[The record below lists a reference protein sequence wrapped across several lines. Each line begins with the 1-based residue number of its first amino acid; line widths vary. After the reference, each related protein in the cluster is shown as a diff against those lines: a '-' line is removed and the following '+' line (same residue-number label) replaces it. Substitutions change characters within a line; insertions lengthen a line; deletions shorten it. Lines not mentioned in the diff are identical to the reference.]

1 VDSLTKKFGDFKAVD
16 GISFKVEEGEIF
28 GFLGPNGAGKSTTMM
43 ILTTLLK
50 PTSGR
55 ALVGG
60 YDVMSDAKKVREKIG
75 YVQQEISVD
84 EFLTGR
90 ENLYLHARINQ
101 IPRNLIKSRID
112 DVLELVELGEKKD
125 QASLTYSGGMRKR
138 LDIANGLLSRPSVLF
153 LDEPTVGLDIQTRRK
168 IWGYIKK
175 IRKDFG
181 MTVFIST
188 HYMEEADNLC
198 DRIGII
204 DHGKIQ
210 VIDTPKSM
218 KSAIGNEIISFNLVD
233 GKANQDA
240 IIDQISKIELIKW
253 LKVHYSIFYNKN
265 ISVKELKSE
274 RDKNFLLKLK
284 SKISHSEK
292 TINIDGKKINM
303 IQENE
308 ISKIDWK
315 KYKVNIVLEC
325 TGKFNTKEK
334 SSQHI
339 NSGANKVIVSAP
351 CKGAKSIIYGV
362 NEKNLKSS
370 DQVISAASCTTN
382 CLAPVAQTLNE
393 DFGIERGFMTTIHS
407 YTADQRLLD
416 NSHKDLR
423 RARSAPNSIVPT
435 TTGATKSLGDII
447 PRLKGKIEG
456 ISIRVPT
463 PNVSLIEFVFS
474 SSKNLTA
481 EEINNSFIKASKSK
495 LKNIL
500 ETNNEPL
507 VSSDFNHNPHSA
519 IVDLALTKVIENK
532 MAKVSA
538 WYDNE
543 WGFASRMCDLANY
556 FGKI

>member
-1 VDSLTKKFGDFKAVD
+1 VDSLTKEFGGFKAVD

-233 GKANQDA
+233 GQANQDV
-240 IIDQISKIELIKW
+240 IIDQI
-253 LKVHYSIFYNKN
+253 
-265 ISVKELKSE
+265 
-274 RDKNFLLKLK
+274 
-284 SKISHSEK
+284 
-292 TINIDGKKINM
+292 
-303 IQENE
+303 
-308 ISKIDWK
+308 
-315 KYKVNIVLEC
+315 
-325 TGKFNTKEK
+325 
-334 SSQHI
+334 
-339 NSGANKVIVSAP
+339 
-351 CKGAKSIIYGV
+351 
-362 NEKNLKSS
+362 
-370 DQVISAASCTTN
+370 
-382 CLAPVAQTLNE
+382 
-393 DFGIERGFMTTIHS
+393 
-407 YTADQRLLD
+407 
-416 NSHKDLR
+416 
-423 RARSAPNSIVPT
+423 
-435 TTGATKSLGDII
+435 
-447 PRLKGKIEG
+447 GKIEFVKEVKNKDG
-456 ISIRVPT
+456 
-463 PNVSLIEFVFS
+463 LITVFS
-474 SSKNLTA
+474 TKSNEVIPKIFQESINLDMRISSLTLKQPTLDDV
-481 EEINNSFIKASKSK
+481 FISYTGHD
-495 LKNIL
+495 LRD
-500 ETNNEPL
+500 ET
-507 VSSDFNHNPHSA
+507 
-519 IVDLALTKVIENK
+519 ENK
-532 MAKVSA
+532 K
-538 WYDNE
+538 Y
-543 WGFASRMCDLANY
+543 SRRKEFNLNRRK
-556 FGKI
+556 GL

>member
-1 VDSLTKKFGDFKAVD
+1 MNAIDVNSLTKKFGSSKAVD
-16 GISFKVEEGEIF
+16 NISFTVEEGEIF

-50 PTSGR
+50 PTSGH

-60 YDVMSDAKKVREKIG
+60 YNVVSEAKKVREKIG
-75 YVQQEISVD
+75 FVQQEISVD

-138 LDIANGLLSRPSVLF
+138 LDIANGLLSRPAVLF

-240 IIDQISKIELIKW
+240 IIDQI
-253 LKVHYSIFYNKN
+253 
-265 ISVKELKSE
+265 
-274 RDKNFLLKLK
+274 
-284 SKISHSEK
+284 
-292 TINIDGKKINM
+292 
-303 IQENE
+303 
-308 ISKIDWK
+308 
-315 KYKVNIVLEC
+315 
-325 TGKFNTKEK
+325 
-334 SSQHI
+334 
-339 NSGANKVIVSAP
+339 
-351 CKGAKSIIYGV
+351 
-362 NEKNLKSS
+362 
-370 DQVISAASCTTN
+370 
-382 CLAPVAQTLNE
+382 
-393 DFGIERGFMTTIHS
+393 
-407 YTADQRLLD
+407 
-416 NSHKDLR
+416 
-423 RARSAPNSIVPT
+423 
-435 TTGATKSLGDII
+435 
-447 PRLKGKIEG
+447 GKIEFVKEVKNKEG
-456 ISIRVPT
+456 
-463 PNVSLIEFVFS
+463 LITVFS
-474 SSKNLTA
+474 TKSNEVIPKIFQESANLDMKIRSLTLKQPTLDDV
-481 EEINNSFIKASKSK
+481 FISYTGHD
-495 LKNIL
+495 LRD
-500 ETNNEPL
+500 ET
-507 VSSDFNHNPHSA
+507 
-519 IVDLALTKVIENK
+519 ENK
-532 MAKVSA
+532 K
-538 WYDNE
+538 Y
-543 WGFASRMCDLANY
+543 SRRKEFNLNRRR
-556 FGKI
+556 GI

>member
-1 VDSLTKKFGDFKAVD
+1 VDSLTKEFGDFKAVD

-60 YDVMSDAKKVREKIG
+60 YDVRSDAKKVREKIG

-218 KSAIGNEIISFNLVD
+218 KSTIGNEIISFNLVD

-240 IIDQISKIELIKW
+240 IIDQI
-253 LKVHYSIFYNKN
+253 
-265 ISVKELKSE
+265 
-274 RDKNFLLKLK
+274 
-284 SKISHSEK
+284 
-292 TINIDGKKINM
+292 
-303 IQENE
+303 
-308 ISKIDWK
+308 
-315 KYKVNIVLEC
+315 
-325 TGKFNTKEK
+325 
-334 SSQHI
+334 
-339 NSGANKVIVSAP
+339 
-351 CKGAKSIIYGV
+351 
-362 NEKNLKSS
+362 
-370 DQVISAASCTTN
+370 
-382 CLAPVAQTLNE
+382 
-393 DFGIERGFMTTIHS
+393 
-407 YTADQRLLD
+407 
-416 NSHKDLR
+416 
-423 RARSAPNSIVPT
+423 
-435 TTGATKSLGDII
+435 
-447 PRLKGKIEG
+447 GKIEFVKEVKNKEG
-456 ISIRVPT
+456 
-463 PNVSLIEFVFS
+463 LITVFS
-474 SSKNLTA
+474 TKSNEVIPKIFQESANLDMKIRSLTLKQPTLDDV
-481 EEINNSFIKASKSK
+481 FIS
-495 LKNIL
+495 N
-500 ETNNEPL
+500 TG
-507 VSSDFNHNPHSA
+507 H
-519 IVDLALTKVIENK
+519 DLRDDTENK
-532 MAKVSA
+532 KYIRRKNS
-538 WYDNE
+538 
-543 WGFASRMCDLANY
+543 
-556 FGKI
+556 I